1 MSVLKRVEEAYL
13 DVLRFI
19 IIVVASVL
27 LLGSIV
33 FAVLAVG
40 DSGSGKT
47 GGSGATLTVNV
58 DDVTNGVVDSR
69 VSKKSSN
76 EGESLNVD
84 TKRESIDPNQALFER
99 AANAIV
105 GFVNKNGLG
114 VESIE
119 KEPVIQL
126 CKNKA
131 SLYED
136 AEVAKEF
143 ATGLAVTMEKAL
155 ADPKILKLIE
165 PVALAPATVPEPV
178 ESVEGSEPAQQS
190 QPQARSFKESP
201 IGIANATMKTYIDL
215 FDKQLADRERA
226 IPEKDAAEIARK
238 AEATQQLYIAAGAF
252 GSFLLLVFISI
263 VVKIER
269 NLRNLSVPTKM

>member
-1 MSVLKRVEEAYL
+1 
-13 DVLRFI
+13 
-19 IIVVASVL
+19 
-27 LLGSIV
+27 
-33 FAVLAVG
+33 
-40 DSGSGKT
+40 
-47 GGSGATLTVNV
+47 
-58 DDVTNGVVDSR
+58 
-69 VSKKSSN
+69 
-76 EGESLNVD
+76 
-84 TKRESIDPNQALFER
+84 
-99 AANAIV
+99 
-105 GFVNKNGLG
+105 
-114 VESIE
+114 
-119 KEPVIQL
+119 
-126 CKNKA
+126 
-131 SLYED
+131 
-136 AEVAKEF
+136 
-143 ATGLAVTMEKAL
+143 MEKAL